1 MDAQQHD
8 PWSIGARPPGGLLHG
23 LSRVSMPRFLG
34 VMLPLSVLFV
44 LGFVFEYRALLGA
57 DRARFLTQETSVVQR
72 GVHRAQR
79 ELETATGDLLFVGD
93 LVAEAVRS
101 GAMERPGAL
110 EPGLVALMRHRPSY
124 ARIGFVSATGREIFR
139 VENTSSGTRLASERE
154 LEDEIDASYLTNTRH
169 LDPGEVFVSPM
180 EPDPVH
186 GAEGEAL
193 EAIVRLATPIED
205 AAGQRRGSVVLT
217 ADAGDFLRA
226 FERDTEDTDVERM
239 IVDADG
245 YWLRYRPEL
254 DRGFTFERGRSFQ
267 QAFPE
272 ISEQMAARQRG
283 RIESGDGLFHFDAV
297 SAGPT
302 TSGSDAG
309 TRSPWLWT
317 FISLVPRQV
326 LDDIM
331 VRIAT
336 RLVVIAMPAYFLL
349 LAIGWLLAAAFESR
363 RTTEEAL
370 KNLERV
376 RNAMMRAALDA
387 IVVMDEA
394 GTTLEF
400 NPMAQQI
407 FGYTLEEARGRQ
419 VADLIIPP
427 THREAHHQG
436 LSHYLA
442 TGEGPI
448 IDKHIDGLTAIRKGG
463 AEFPVELTV
472 CPINVGG
479 KRLFFGFLRD
489 QSGSGTEA
497 RTRDRVEWVY

>member
-1 MDAQQHD
+1 
-8 PWSIGARPPGGLLHG
+8 
-23 LSRVSMPRFLG
+23 MPRFLG

-72 GVHRAQR
+72 GVRRAQR

-93 LVAEAVRS
+93 LVAAAVRT
-101 GAMERPGAL
+101 GDTEWTGAL
-110 EPGLVALMRHRPSY
+110 GPDLVALMRHRPNY
-124 ARIGFVSATGREIFR
+124 ARIAFVSATGQEILR

-154 LEDEIDASYLTNTRH
+154 LQDEIDASYLTRTRH
-169 LDPGEVFVSPM
+169 LDPGEVDVSPM
-180 EPDPVH
+180 EPGR
-186 GAEGEAL
+186 GAKGEAH
-193 EAIVRLATPIED
+193 EAVVSLATPIED

-226 FERDTEDTDVERM
+226 FELDSEDTDVERM
-239 IVDADG
+239 IVDAHG
-245 YWLRYRPEL
+245 YWLRDRPEL

-267 QAFPE
+267 QTFPE
-272 ISEQMAARQRG
+272 IFEQMAARQRG

-297 SAGPT
+297 SAGPAI
-302 TSGSDAG
+302 SGSGAQTD
-309 TRSPWLWT
+309 SPGIWT

-326 LDDIM
+326 LDDVM

-349 LAIGWLLAAAFESR
+349 LAIGWLLAAAFERR

-387 IVVMDEA
+387 IVVMDEE

-407 FGYTLEEARGRQ
+407 FGYTLDEARGRQ

-489 QSGSGTEA
+489 LSGSGSEA